1 MKQMTLVSPED
12 GQIWPCSQL
21 VTWNYRNLGAG
32 HRCCGFS
39 LSSLRKANRAGAICI
54 VHEFGG
60 GSGPERSQKK
70 EGGPLK
76 ESISYLF
83 SE

>member
-1 MKQMTLVSPED
+1 MTLVSPED
-12 GQIWPCSQL
+12 GQIRPCSQL
-21 VTWNYRNLGAG
+21 VTWNYRSLGAG
-32 HRCCGFS
+32 HHFCVAFLCPVSGKPTEQCH
-39 LSSLRKANRAGAICI
+39 LHCAY
-54 VHEFGG
+54 EFGG

-70 EGGPLK
+70 ERGPLK